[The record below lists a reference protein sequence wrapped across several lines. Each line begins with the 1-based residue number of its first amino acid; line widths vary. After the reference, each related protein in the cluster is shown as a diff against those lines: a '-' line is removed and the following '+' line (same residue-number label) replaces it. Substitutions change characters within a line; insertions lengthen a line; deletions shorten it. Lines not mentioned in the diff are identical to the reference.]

1 MASASTTFASLRASL
16 KKGEYV
22 PVYLLHGEEGYFIDV
37 LTKDFEN
44 ILSEDQKVFNQYIL
58 YAPQTDMLEVVD
70 ICRRYPMMSDRI
82 VVILKEAQSVRAD
95 LLDKLAKYV
104 SQPSPST
111 ILVICS
117 RGATAK
123 GKQLMA
129 AIKSSDAVVFES
141 KKIPEYQIGTHI
153 ANFIK
158 EQGLNV
164 DPKALEMLK
173 EYVGNDL
180 SRLYNEISKLTTIL
194 GPGATVTPQAIERNI
209 GYSKEYNAYE
219 LVDAL
224 AQKDALRVFRIAD
237 YFRSNPKSTPLVLA
251 TAAIFGFFS
260 DLLVSWYTPDKGD
273 RAQMQALGLKSPY
286 PLKRF
291 AVGRRNYNASQVIE
305 VIRALRQFDA
315 QSKGA
320 GSRQNEHALFHD
332 LMYHILSAKGYLG
345 V

>member
-1 MASASTTFASLRASL
+1 MATASTTFASLRASL
-16 KKGEYV
+16 KKGEYA
-22 PVYLLHGEEGYFIDV
+22 PIYLLHGEEGYFIDV

-44 ILSEDQKVFNQYIL
+44 ILTEDEKVFNQYIL
-58 YAPQTDMLEVVD
+58 YAPQVDMLEVVD
-70 ICRRYPMMSDRI
+70 ICRRYPMMSDRL

-95 LLDKLAKYV
+95 ALDKLAKYIAT
-104 SQPSPST
+104 PSPST
-111 ILVICS
+111 IFVICS
-117 RGATAK
+117 RGAVIK
-123 GKQLMA
+123 GKQLTA
-129 AIKSSDAVVFES
+129 ALKSAGAVVFES
-141 KKIPEYQIGTHI
+141 KKIPDYQIGTHI
-153 ANFIK
+153 AGFIK

-194 GPGATVTPQAIERNI
+194 GVGATVTPQSIERNI
-209 GYSKEYNAYE
+209 GFSKEYNAYE

-224 AQKDALRVFRIAD
+224 AQRDALRVYRIAD
-237 YFRSNPKSTPLVLA
+237 YFRSNPKATALVLVS
-251 TAAIFGFFS
+251 AAIFGFFS

-273 RAQMQALGLKSPY
+273 HAQMQALGLKSPY

-291 AVGRRNYNASQVIE
+291 AIGRRNYNASQVIE
-305 VIRALRQFDA
+305 IIRAIRQFDT

-320 GSRQNEHALFHD
+320 GSRQNEHDLFHD
-332 LMYHILSAKGYLG
+332 LMYHILTAKGYLG